1 MGDRL
6 VGIDTDKARGDRMA
20 VEVQDEILAILLGL
34 SGGGIPAALNAA
46 GVVMNTDT
54 TTVDMQFV
62 NDAEDFTDPED
73 TDVKLATRRAV
84 RKWIETRLLAYAQP
98 LDDDLTGFAALALGA
113 NRLPYSLGDHTWAST
128 DLTAFARSILDDPTA
143 AAVRATIAARGIEP
157 RVLPVVT
164 SSTPMAGWNWD
175 AHDELAV
182 TGLDTT
188 VTTMTPTA
196 AGGTAPTSTRPWV
209 ALFKDNGT
217 SQTITAWGSWYRFIG
232 VPAPTATIAGKY
244 MWVAGKWVPSDGT
257 GKIHVLSVQQET

>member
-34 SGGGIPAALNAA
+34 SGGGVPAALNAA

-62 NDAEDFTDPED
+62 NDSEDFTDPED
-73 TDVKLATRRAV
+73 IDRKLATRRAV
-84 RKWIETRLLAYAQP
+84 RKWIETRLQAYAQP
-98 LDDDLTGFAALALGA
+98 VDEDLTAFAALALGA
-113 NRLPYSLGDHTWAST
+113 DRLPYSAGGHTWAAT
-128 DLTAFARSILDDPTA
+128 DLTPVGRTIIGALTN
-143 AAVRATIAARGIEP
+143 AAVRSLIGARALDP

-175 AHDELAV
+175 AHDELV
-182 TGLDTT
+182 ISGLDTT
-188 VTTMTPTA
+188 VTTMTPVA
-196 AGGTAPTSTRPWV
+196 PAGTAPTSTRPWV